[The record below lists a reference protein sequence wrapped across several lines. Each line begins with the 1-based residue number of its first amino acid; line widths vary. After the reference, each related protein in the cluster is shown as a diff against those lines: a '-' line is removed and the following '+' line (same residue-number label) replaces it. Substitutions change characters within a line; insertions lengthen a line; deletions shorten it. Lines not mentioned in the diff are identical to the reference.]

1 MMKKKKSDTTL
12 KIFAL
17 VLSIVLWSYVMSEE
31 NPEQKREY
39 KNINVEFTNTEAL
52 EENELVIMNPN
63 DASVNV
69 TIEGQKSDFA
79 KFSFEE
85 ISENIKAKVDLSGYS
100 EGKSKVLINVSL
112 NQLGNLKIKDFE
124 PREILFTFDK
134 IITKDKAVTIKTSG
148 ELAAGYV
155 LGDIETSASTVAL
168 NGPRTWV
175 NEVAEVLADVNL
187 DGRKEDIN
195 VSVPIKMIDDKG
207 NNVRGVTN
215 DPGVVDVTIPV
226 YKTNKIPIEI
236 QTTNELP
243 DNYEST
249 DIEVNPTSVTLI
261 GKESVSNLKF
271 IQTKPID
278 INKFIENKTIEVE
291 LELPEGVRL
300 ANSKEKI
307 TVTLNV
313 EEMVEKTFEYGLSE
327 VEIKDL
333 NEELELEEA
342 QEDGEIGNIEISVKG
357 SKENVE
363 ALTKEDID
371 LYLDLS
377 PAIKG
382 ENEIYISFNVPTGI
396 TVDQIKPQP
405 ILLKIR
411 DKE

>member
-1 MMKKKKSDTTL
+1 MKKKKSDTTL

-31 NPEQKREY
+31 NPEQKRDY
-39 KNINVEFTNTEAL
+39 KNIDVEFTNTEAL
-52 EENELVIMNPN
+52 EKNELVIMNPN
-63 DASVNV
+63 DATVNV

-85 ISENIKAKVDLSGYS
+85 ISENIRAKVDFSGYN

-134 IITKDKAVTIKTSG
+134 IITKAKAVTIKTSG

-155 LGDIETSASTVAL
+155 LGDIETSASTVVL

-207 NNVRGVTN
+207 NNVKGVTN
-215 DPGVVDVTIPV
+215 EPGVVDVTIPV

-249 DIEVNPTSVTLI
+249 NIEVNPTSVTLI

-333 NEELELEEA
+333 NEELELEQA
-342 QEDGEIGNIEISVKG
+342 QEDEEIVNIEISVKG

-363 ALTKEDID
+363 ALTKEDIE